1 MREIL
6 KYKRRASIPHDKQ
19 LEADDKPNE
28 LIVTNKIL
36 KNHAMLKKSCFRNDL
51 DNEDEDSIS
60 DDDLVCAI
68 KFNKMVEST
77 KRADIVTE
85 EYAVADVIEG
95 VK

>member
-1 MREIL
+1 MNFS
-6 KYKRRASIPHDKQ
+6 K
-19 LEADDKPNE
+19 
-28 LIVTNKIL
+28 
-36 KNHAMLKKSCFRNDL
+36 DL